1 MKKVFSMLAAL
12 GIAASMVCPAA
23 AEATTEAE
31 TAVAA
36 EAEAATEAEAT
47 TEADAMETSTEAETT
62 AVAEVASGAVAAD
75 ATAEGESLQI
85 GQIYAAAHG
94 DKCFTEAVAVVSG
107 DKIVAAYID
116 DFQFMDATAVTGV
129 PNSDGGFGEG
139 YADGVVLASKRV
151 NTKYYS
157 DMMTQ
162 YANATVAIDANY
174 DAIQEYAVGKT
185 IDEIDATASSETPT
199 DAVSGATLADTG
211 NYLKAIAD
219 AARAAQE
226 NPAVTF
232 TGDPAAL
239 KLNVQ
244 YGAAHGD
251 KCFTTAAV
259 LTDGSNII
267 LSWIDEFQFLDA
279 AAEGVTGVPNSDG
292 GFAEGYADGVVLG
305 SKRVNTGYYSDMMK
319 QYANATVAIDANYDA
334 IQAYA
339 DTLSIDDAEALAG
352 KDDAVDSVS
361 GATLADTASYIGLIA
376 DTAKQ

>member
-1 MKKVFSMLAAL
+1 MKKAISRLAAL

-23 AEATTEAE
+23 AES
-31 TAVAA
+31 
-36 EAEAATEAEAT
+36 ATEAA
-47 TEADAMETSTEAETT
+47 
-62 AVAEVASGAVAAD
+62 
-75 ATAEGESLQI
+75 GENLQI
-85 GQIYAAAHG
+85 GQVYAAAHG

-116 DFQFMDATAVTGV
+116 DFQFMDAASADVTGV
-129 PNSDGGFGEG
+129 PNSDGGFAEG

-157 DMMTQ
+157 DMMKQ

-174 DAIQEYAVGKT
+174 YAIQEYAVGKT
-185 IDEIDATASSETPT
+185 IDEIDATASSENPI

-232 TGDPAAL
+232 SGDPAAL
-239 KLNVQ
+239 KLNVE

-251 KCFTTAAV
+251 KCFTTAAA

-292 GFAEGYADGVVLG
+292 GFAEGYADGVVLA
-305 SKRVNTGYYSDMMK
+305 SKRINTEYYSDMMK

-334 IQAYA
+334 IQAYV

-352 KDDAVDSVS
+352 KDDAVDAVS
-361 GATLADTASYIGLIA
+361 GATLADTANYIGLIA
-376 DTAKQ
+376 GAAKQ